1 LNASVSLRSDE
12 RHALRGAAPQSRIE
26 RFPVASD
33 VAAPS
38 TENTIAPRAA
48 ADSFSQRVVRW
59 ASRPRTYR
67 SLISLVIFLGGWELV
82 GQFVLTNKLFF
93 VPISDVAVAFVH
105 LTLSGELWTNVAA
118 SFKAIGYGMALA
130 IVIGISFG
138 ILLGASRVVADYT
151 EVYLNALYSTPL
163 VAIAPLLILWL
174 GIGLASKIAVVFLIS
189 VFPIVISTASGV
201 RNVEA
206 HFLDVAK
213 AFGATRW
220 QVVSKVLIPAG
231 LPFVITGVRLAIGR
245 AIVGVV
251 IGELFGATAGL
262 GYLIFTAGQTFDV
275 PALFVGVI
283 CLAFAGVSLTW
294 LLQWLERRVIR
305 WKPMTLED

>member
-1 LNASVSLRSDE
+1 MASDAAVTTIEQQSAATPKTPFGERFLRA
-12 RHALRGAAPQSRIE
+12 ALR
-26 RFPVASD
+26 
-33 VAAPS
+33 
-38 TENTIAPRAA
+38 PR
-48 ADSFSQRVVRW
+48 VY
-59 ASRPRTYR
+59 RP
-67 SLISLVIFLGGWELV
+67 LMSLVVFLAGWELV
-82 GQFVLTNKLFF
+82 GHYVLTNKLFF
-93 VPISDVAVAFVH
+93 VPLSDVAVALVK
-105 LTLSGELWTNVAA
+105 LTLNGELQTHVAA
-118 SFKAIGYGMALA
+118 SFKAIGYGMAMA

-151 EVYLNALYSTPL
+151 EVYINALYSTPL

-174 GIGLASKIAVVFLIS
+174 GIGIGSKIAVVFLIS
-189 VFPIVISTASGV
+189 VFPIIISTASGV
-201 RNVEA
+201 RNVDA

-220 QVVSKVLIPAG
+220 QIVTKVLIPAG

-251 IGELFGATAGL
+251 IGELFGASAGL

-294 LLQWLERRVIR
+294 VLQKLEKRLIR
-305 WKPMTLED
+305 WKPIALED